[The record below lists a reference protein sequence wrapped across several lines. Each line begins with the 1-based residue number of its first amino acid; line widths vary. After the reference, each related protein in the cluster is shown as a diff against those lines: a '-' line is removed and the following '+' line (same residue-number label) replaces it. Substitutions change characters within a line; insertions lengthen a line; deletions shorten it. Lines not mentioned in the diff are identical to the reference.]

1 MAWPSTRGIS
11 CQHRKTL
18 NPVLRQKL
26 GFMHMDEHTL
36 RKALSNIPLGGLRYL
51 EKTGSTNDVALAWA
65 ADGAPDLALVFA
77 GEQTAGRGRGSHSW
91 FTAPG
96 AALTFSLVFRPI
108 PGEEQA
114 TSLYS
119 ALGALAVCEVLA
131 AQGFHPEIKWP
142 NDVLLSRRKVCGVL
156 AESIW
161 TGEIVDSLV
170 LGIGLNIKPE
180 ALPPPD
186 QLDFPATCLESEAPL
201 PRQNVESFE
210 PVNLLQQILQA
221 VRYWRVM
228 MTSTVFVHTWE
239 RRLAFRGEQVEI
251 WTEGQVGRTGQVD
264 GLEQDGRLRL
274 LSPRGHAFSVQFGEV
289 HLRPVV

>member
-1 MAWPSTRGIS
+1 
-11 CQHRKTL
+11 
-18 NPVLRQKL
+18 
-26 GFMHMDEHTL
+26 MHMDEQTL

-65 ADGAPDLALVFA
+65 ADGAPDLALVIT
-77 GEQTAGRGRGSHSW
+77 GEQTAGRGRGSHFW

-96 AALTFSLVFRPI
+96 AALAFSLIFRPL
-108 PGEEQA
+108 PTEEQV
-114 TSLYS
+114 TPLFS

-131 AQGFHPEIKWP
+131 VQGFHPEIKWP

-161 TGEIVDSLV
+161 AGTKVDSLV
-170 LGIGLNIKPE
+170 LGIGLNITPE

-186 QLDFPATCLESEAPL
+186 QLDFPATCLEAEAPL
-201 PRQNVESFE
+201 PRQNAESFE
-210 PVNLLQQILQA
+210 QVFLLQQILQA
-221 VRYWRVM
+221 VRYWRVLV
-228 MTSTVFVHTWE
+228 TSTVFMHTWE

-251 WTEGQVGRTGQVD
+251 WAEGQATRKGQVD

-274 LSPRGHAFSVQFGEV
+274 LSPQGRASTVQFGEV

>member
-1 MAWPSTRGIS
+1 M
-11 CQHRKTL
+11 
-18 NPVLRQKL
+18 
-26 GFMHMDEHTL
+26 GFMHMDEQTL

-65 ADGAPDLALVFA
+65 ADGAQDLSLVVA

-96 AALTFSLVFRPI
+96 AALAFNLVIRPL
-108 PGEEQA
+108 PGEERA
-114 TSLYS
+114 TPLFS

-131 AQGFHPEIKWP
+131 AQGFQPEIKWP
-142 NDVLLSRRKVCGVL
+142 NDVLLSHRKVCGVL

-161 TGEIVDSLV
+161 TGEKVDSLV
-170 LGIGLNIKPE
+170 LGIGLNITPE

-186 QLDFPATCLESEAPL
+186 QLDFPATCLEAEMPIS
-201 PRQNVESFE
+201 RHNVKSFE
-210 PVNLLQQILQA
+210 QVVLLQQILQA
-221 VRYWRVM
+221 VRYLRVLV
-228 MTSTVFVHTWE
+228 TSTVFMHTWE

-251 WTEGQVGRTGQVD
+251 RAEGQAARQGKVD
-264 GLEQDGRLRL
+264 GLEKDGSLRL
-274 LSPRGHAFSVQFGEV
+274 LSPQGRAFTVQFGEV

>member
-1 MAWPSTRGIS
+1 
-11 CQHRKTL
+11 
-18 NPVLRQKL
+18 
-26 GFMHMDEHTL
+26 MHMDEQTL

-65 ADGAPDLALVFA
+65 ADGAPDLALVVA

-96 AALTFSLVFRPI
+96 AALAFSLVIRPL
-108 PGEEQA
+108 PGEEQV
-114 TSLYS
+114 TPLFS
-119 ALGALAVCEVLA
+119 ALGALAVCEVLGA
-131 AQGFHPEIKWP
+131 LGFHPEIKWP

-161 TGEIVDSLV
+161 TGAKVDSLI

-186 QLDFPATCLESEAPL
+186 QLDFPATCLEAEMPIS
-201 PRQNVESFE
+201 RHNVEYFDQ
-210 PVNLLQQILQA
+210 VVLIQQILQA

-228 MTSTVFVHTWE
+228 MTSTVFIHTWE
-239 RRLAFRGEQVEI
+239 RRLAFRGEKVEI
-251 WTEGQVGRTGQVD
+251 WAEGQASRKGQVD

-274 LSPRGHAFSVQFGEV
+274 LSPQGHVFSVQFGEV

>member
-1 MAWPSTRGIS
+1 
-11 CQHRKTL
+11 
-18 NPVLRQKL
+18 
-26 GFMHMDEHTL
+26 MDENTL
-36 RKALSNIPLGGLRYL
+36 RKALSNIPVGGLRYF

-65 ADGAPDLALVFA
+65 ADGALDLTLVVA
-77 GEQTAGRGRGSHSW
+77 GEQTAGRGRGGHSW
-91 FTAPG
+91 YTAPG
-96 AALTFSLVFRPI
+96 AALAFSLIFRPL
-108 PGEEQA
+108 PGEEH
-114 TSLYS
+114 TIPLFS

-161 TGEIVDSLV
+161 TGAKVDSLV

-186 QLDFPATCLESEAPL
+186 QLDFPATCLEAEAPL

-210 PVNLLQQILQA
+210 QVILLQQILQA

-228 MTSTVFVHTWE
+228 MTSSVFIHTWE
-239 RRLAFRGEQVEI
+239 RRLAFRGEQVEV
-251 WTEGQVGRTGQVD
+251 WMEGQAGRKGQVD

-274 LSPRGHAFSVQFGEV
+274 LSPKGHAFSVQFGEV